1 MITSGEFL
9 ERLRK
14 MQPNCYMHG
23 EAIKRDDP
31 RMLISMKDILM
42 TYDLAQDPKY
52 DGFITTTSHISGKKI
67 NRWNHIHQSTEDL
80 LKKQKITREF
90 SHMSGTCIQRCMGAD
105 MMNALSVV
113 SKEADE
119 MNSGKTE
126 YHARFL
132 NFLKDWQEKDMIGAA
147 AQTDVKG
154 DRLLR
159 PHEQADPDMY
169 LRVVDRKP
177 NGIVVRGCKVH
188 TTVGQYCD
196 ELIVTPCR
204 ALTPEEKDWAVC
216 FSIPADT
223 KGVKLLVEAANPTP
237 RKAFR
242 AEVEKHGIGHTVTI
256 FDDVFIPYERVFL
269 DSETRLGGRAALLF
283 ALYHRHSYTGCKP
296 AYTDLLMGTTA
307 LIAEVSGIEKEQ
319 HVKHKLAQMISV
331 AEIVNA
337 CGIAAAHA
345 ATKASSGTMVPDVVF
360 CNVGRKHAG
369 ENIYHEYDILCDI
382 CGGQPQTMPYE
393 EEYADPKFRPFL
405 DKYFA
410 RKKDVP
416 VESIHRAFRLAQDL
430 IAGPLTSNMQIAGVH
445 GGGSPIMEDIAI
457 LGTYNLEEKKN
468 IARRLA
474 GIPEVDLKAK
484 KAAPAPAKP
493 EAKK

>member
-9 ERLRK
+9 ERMRRLK
-14 MQPNCYMHG
+14 PNCYMHG
-23 EAIKRDDP
+23 EMVKRDDP
-31 RMLISMKDILM
+31 RLVVSMKDILM
-42 TYDLAQDPKY
+42 SYDIAQDPKWA
-52 DGFITTTSHISGKKI
+52 DLVLATSHISGKKI
-67 NRWNHIHQSTEDL
+67 NRWTHIHQTVDDL
-80 LKKQKITREF
+80 LRKQKLTREA
-90 SHMSGTCIQRCMGAD
+90 SHLSGTCIQRCMGTD
-105 MMNALSVV
+105 MMNALSVA

-119 MNSGKTE
+119 VNNGKTE
-126 YHARFL
+126 YHQRFL
-132 NFLKDWQEKDMIGAA
+132 NFLKEFQDKDMVGAA

-159 PHEQADPDMY
+159 PHEQADPDLYM
-169 LRVVDRKP
+169 RVVERKP

-188 TTVGQYCD
+188 TTVGSYCD

-204 ALTPEEKDWAVC
+204 TLTAEEKDWAIC

-223 KGVKLLVEAANPTP
+223 KGVTMLIEAANPTP
-237 RKAFR
+237 RKAFP

-256 FDDVFIPYERVFL
+256 FDDVFVPYERVFV
-269 DSETRLGGRAALLF
+269 DGETRVASRAALLF

-307 LIAEVSGIEKEQ
+307 LIAEISGIEREQ
-319 HVKHKLAQMISV
+319 HVRHKLAEMISV
-331 AEIVNA
+331 AELVNA
-337 CGIAAAHA
+337 AGIAAAYN
-345 ATKASSGTMVPDVVF
+345 ATKASSGTMIPDVVF

-369 ENIYHEYDILCDI
+369 VNIYHEYDILCDI

-393 EEYADPKFRPFL
+393 EEYANPQIRPYL
-405 DKYFA
+405 DKYFM

-416 VESIHRAFRLAQDL
+416 PEVQHRAFRLAQDL
-430 IAGPLTSNMQIAGVH
+430 IAGPVASNMQIAGVH

-457 LGTYNLEEKKN
+457 LGQYPIEEKKN

-474 GIPEVDLKAK
+474 GIPEVDPKAK
-484 KAAPAPAKP
+484 KK
-493 EAKK
+493 